1 MGEDSILLGL
11 GKRSDNTGLRGFYE
25 SEKEDAG
32 IKGGERCRVR
42 KMVSIHGVVELVEI
56 PNNKS
61 QMTNK
66 YQ

>member
-1 MGEDSILLGL
+1 MKYWDNDEMHLDSEVNKPVSL
-11 GKRSDNTGLRGFYE
+11 F
-25 SEKEDAG
+25 
-32 IKGGERCRVR
+32 
-42 KMVSIHGVVELVEI
+42 VSIHGVVELVEI